1 MFFFRERNSPFCSLF
16 SKNLMGLKRTN
27 PATTTATHSHP
38 LLPMPDRKTYDTEI
52 ESESSGSDDGDED
65 DDEDDVDAAFRE
77 YLSPARVLRRMS
89 GIEAPAGIQEPT
101 PESEFP

>member
-1 MFFFRERNSPFCSLF
+1 
-16 SKNLMGLKRTN
+16 MGLKRTN